1 MTMPTQFQRWTPD
14 EDRKLLEMIE
24 SGKSWVLISAVL
36 KRKQRS
42 IIERTRTLKRL
53 AQEDED

>member
-1 MTMPTQFQRWTPD
+1 MTIPTQFYRWTPD
-14 EDRKLLEMIE
+14 EDRKLLEMVE

-42 IIERTRTLKRL
+42 IVERTRTLKRL
-53 AQEDED
+53 AREDED